1 VKFTPLSIPGAYLV
15 EVELKEDGRGSF
27 ARTFC
32 EDEFARL
39 GIEFSVAQCSV
50 SFNRDSHTL
59 RGMHVQ
65 VSPCPEKKLVR
76 CTAGRVWDCIL
87 DLRPA
92 SPTFKQWVAEE
103 LSADNRRALL
113 IPENCAHGFLS
124 LAPNSE
130 LFYMMSA
137 PFSPQHAR
145 GVRWNDP
152 AFGIAWPAPPAV
164 LSDKDR
170 DLPDFK
176 E

>member
-1 VKFTPLSIPGAYLV
+1 VKFTPLKIPGAFLV
-15 EVELKEDGRGSF
+15 EGERKEDERGFF

-32 EDEFARL
+32 REEFARR
-39 GIEFSVAQCSV
+39 GVDFSVAQCSV
-50 SFNRDSHTL
+50 SFNRENHTL

-65 VSPCPEKKLVR
+65 VSPRPETKLVR

-87 DLRPA
+87 DLRPG
-92 SPTFKQWVAEE
+92 SPAYKQWVAEE

-124 LAPNSE
+124 LTPNTE

-137 PFSPQHAR
+137 PFSPEHAR
-145 GVRWNDP
+145 GMRWNDP
-152 AFGIAWPAPPAV
+152 AFGIAWPVAPVV

>member
-1 VKFTPLSIPGAYLV
+1 MKFTPLSIPGAYLV
-15 EVELKEDGRGSF
+15 EVEPKEDGRGSF

-32 EDEFARL
+32 RDEFRRV
-39 GIEFSVAQCSV
+39 GVDFSVAQCSV
-50 SFNRDSHTL
+50 SFNREIHTL

-65 VSPCPEKKLVR
+65 VSPCPEMKLVR

-87 DLRPA
+87 DLRPG
-92 SPTFKQWVAEE
+92 SPAYKQWVAEE
-103 LSADNRRALL
+103 LSADNHRALL

-124 LAPNSE
+124 LAPNTE

-137 PFSPQHAR
+137 PFSPAHAR
-145 GVRWNDP
+145 SVRWNDP
-152 AFGIAWPAPPAV
+152 AFGIAWPIPLTV

>member
-1 VKFTPLSIPGAYLV
+1 MNFTPLSIPGAYLV

-32 EDEFARL
+32 EDELARL
-39 GIEFSVAQCSV
+39 GIEFSVAQCSM
-50 SFNRDSHTL
+50 SFNRDRHTL

-65 VSPCPEKKLVR
+65 ASPCSEMKLVR

-87 DLRPA
+87 DLRPG
-92 SPTFKQWVAEE
+92 SPAYKQWVAEE

-124 LAPNSE
+124 LEPNAE

-137 PFSPQHAR
+137 PFSPAHAR

-152 AFGIAWPAPPAV
+152 AFGIAWPAPPRV
-164 LSDKDR
+164 LSAKDR
-170 DLPDFK
+170 DWPDFK